1 MGTCGKKAGAEK
13 PDEIGRSIFAHCLIL
28 NGDSLAYCG
37 ETIAKVTKH
46 GETTKIS
53 GDYMRMSKLF
63 LPTLREIPADAV
75 VISHQLM
82 LRAGLIRKVASGIY
96 TFLPLGLR
104 VIKKISSIIEQEM
117 NNASGQEIL
126 MPMVQPAELWR
137 ESGRLNEYGPELLR
151 FKDRKDTWFCLG
163 PTHEEVVT
171 SLVRDHIKSYKS
183 LPLTL
188 YQIQT
193 KFRDEIRP
201 RFGLMRG
208 REFIMKDAYSFCAD
222 RKSQDKV
229 YQGMWDA
236 YHRIFDRCGLQ
247 FRAVRAAT
255 GSIGGDMSHEFQ
267 VLAES
272 GEDAIASCDECGYAA
287 NVELA
292 EIQETAMPHPNPL
305 SEKYSEIST
314 PNQKTIAEVAK
325 YLGIGMDNIIKTL
338 AFDVDG
344 HLVLVLVRGD
354 HEVSIAKLKSALN
367 ADVVVPADEKR
378 IAEAIGPVGFIGP
391 IAVDPGIKIVADF
404 SLRGTNEMVA
414 GANKMDTHLGR
425 IDVSRDIATEF
436 LDIRQAASG
445 DACGQCGE
453 PFKILR
459 GIEVGHIFYLGKK
472 YSKALGAN
480 IQNEHGEN
488 VAMEMGCYGIGVGRT
503 AAAAIEQNH
512 DDRGIIWPASLAP
525 YHVHI
530 VQLGSDDDLVAATDA
545 IYTNLV
551 EAGIEV
557 LLDDRDERAGVKLND
572 ADLIGCPLRV
582 TIGSRGLKNRELEV
596 LPRQAQSDGPIRL
609 SVDSDYVESIKELLV
624 AGPVRA
630 V

>member
-1 MGTCGKKAGAEK
+1 M
-13 PDEIGRSIFAHCLIL
+13 
-28 NGDSLAYCG
+28 
-37 ETIAKVTKH
+37 
-46 GETTKIS
+46 
-53 GDYMRMSKLF
+53 MRMSKLF
-63 LPTLREIPADAV
+63 LPTLREIPADAN

-104 VIKKISSIIEQEM
+104 VIKKISAIVEQEM
-117 NNASGQEIL
+117 NAANGQEIL
-126 MPMVQPAELWR
+126 MPMVQPTELWR
-137 ESGRLNEYGPELLR
+137 ESGRYEEYGPELLR

-171 SLVRDHIKSYKS
+171 ALVRDHIKSYKN

-222 RKSQDKV
+222 KQSQDGV
-229 YQGMWDA
+229 YQAMWDA

-267 VLAES
+267 VLAQS

-292 EIQETAMPHPNPL
+292 SVKEIAVPAKNFIAEH
-305 SEKYSEIST
+305 YSEIDT
-314 PNQKTIAEVAK
+314 PGQKTIVDVAK
-325 YLGIGMDNIIKTL
+325 YLGVGAERIIKTVAFIVDNRLCL
-338 AFDVDG
+338 A
-344 HLVLVLVRGD
+344 LVRGD
-354 HEVSIAKLKSALN
+354 QEVSDAKLKTFLK
-367 ADVVVPADEKR
+367 ADVVIPADEQS
-378 IAEAIGPVGFIGP
+378 IAQAIGPQGFIGPVGL
-391 IAVDPGIKIVADF
+391 ARDVRVVADQ
-404 SLRGTNEMVA
+404 SLKGLSEMVT
-414 GANKMDTHLGR
+414 GANKADKHLAR
-425 IDVSRDIATEF
+425 VDVDRDINADF
-436 LDIRQAASG
+436 VDIRQAG
-445 DACGQCGE
+445 ERDPCGQCGS

-472 YSKALGAN
+472 YSKSMGAS
-480 IQNEHGEN
+480 IQNEHGET
-488 VAMEMGCYGIGVGRT
+488 VDIEMGCYGIGVGRT

-512 DDRGIIWPASLAP
+512 DERGIIWPASIAP
-525 YHVHI
+525 YHVHV
-530 VQLGSDDDLVAATDA
+530 VQLGVDEELSRQAQGIYDNLADA
-545 IYTNLV
+545 GV
-551 EAGIEV
+551 EV

-572 ADLIGCPLRV
+572 ADLIGCPIRL
-582 TIGSRGLKNRELEV
+582 TIGTRGLKSREIEV
-596 LPRQAQSDGPIRL
+596 LERSLPNDQAVRMPLDG
-609 SVDSDYVESIKELLV
+609 DYVERIKELLV
-624 AGPVRA
+624 LGGDQKRRLF
-630 V
+630 